1 MVTINLKGREIPLL
15 FTAYEMKTVQEEIAP
30 NEKVMDLVSGKD
42 PENPDYKFGSAEHLT
57 VLSKMIRIMGNAGLE
72 EDGQEPDLTN
82 KKVLRALSPREL
94 VFMVNACVNAVNDGF
109 HSEIP
114 PKEEAGPV
122 DVTLEELNKKKET
135 DG

>member
-42 PENPDYKFGSAEHLT
+42 PENPDYKFGRAEHLT

-109 HSEIP
+109 RSEIP
-114 PKEEAGPV
+114 PKEETGPV